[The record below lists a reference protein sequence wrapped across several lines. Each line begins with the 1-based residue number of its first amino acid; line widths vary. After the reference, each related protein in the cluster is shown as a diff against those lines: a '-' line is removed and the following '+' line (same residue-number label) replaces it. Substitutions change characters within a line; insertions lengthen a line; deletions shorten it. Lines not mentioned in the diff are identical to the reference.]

1 MPLILSAMSQ
11 PMTLFVMLGIMTVL
25 TLVSGILI
33 YHSIFFPHTQHDH
46 DPDK

>member
-1 MPLILSAMSQ
+1 MFSILSAMSQ
-11 PMTLFVMLGIMTVL
+11 PMTLFVMLIVMTVL

-46 DPDK
+46 EPDE